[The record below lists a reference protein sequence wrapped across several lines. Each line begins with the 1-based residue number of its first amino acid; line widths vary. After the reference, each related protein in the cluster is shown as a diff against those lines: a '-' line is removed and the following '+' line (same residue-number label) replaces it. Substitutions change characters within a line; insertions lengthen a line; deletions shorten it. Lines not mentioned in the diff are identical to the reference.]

1 MANQEEHAIKSESFD
16 FSDETLRAY
25 LLGRLGEAERSQ
37 LDQRLL
43 TDDSLAERVRLA
55 ESQMV
60 DEYAA
65 GELGGAERELLKR
78 KFLTTEARRQNV
90 RLSAALQSY
99 SQSEFETGR
108 TTEKSEPAW
117 LESIAGFFS
126 SKPSAAW
133 AAAGSFALLILV
145 LGGAWL
151 LTMRRPSGEPLIT
164 RQTPTPAISPEA
176 AASPAIAQV
185 PPPSSPAKPDAKP
198 TPEPAPPIAVA
209 SAVLLPGALRGEGE
223 MARVAV
229 PRGEGA
235 IVRLSL
241 VLETPG
247 AGVYQAELATA
258 DGKTVAVRNRL
269 PTHKNGNTKVTF
281 EVPARLVQTGDYQVK
296 LSRKADGQS
305 ESVGRYYFRA
315 LQE

>member
-1 MANQEEHAIKSESFD
+1 MANQEEHAIKSESSG

-25 LLGRLGEAERSQ
+25 LLGRLGEVERSQ

-43 TDDSLAERVRLA
+43 TDDSLAERVQLA
-55 ESQMV
+55 ESQLV
-60 DEYAA
+60 DEYVS
-65 GELGGAERELLKR
+65 GELDGTDQELLKR
-78 KFLTTEARRQNV
+78 KFLITEARRQNV

-99 SQSEFETGR
+99 AKSEFETRR
-108 TTEKSEPAW
+108 TTERSRPAW
-117 LESIAGFFS
+117 LESIASFFS
-126 SKPSAAW
+126 LKPTAAW
-133 AAAGSFALLILV
+133 AAAGSFALLVLV

-185 PPPSSPAKPDAKP
+185 PPSSPAQPDAKP
-198 TPEPAPPIAVA
+198 TPEPAPPVAVA

-258 DGKTVAVRNRL
+258 DGKTVAVRKRL
-269 PTHKNGNTKVTF
+269 QTHKNGKTKVTF

-296 LSRKADGQS
+296 LSRKADGQT
-305 ESVGRYYFRA
+305 EPVGRYYFRA